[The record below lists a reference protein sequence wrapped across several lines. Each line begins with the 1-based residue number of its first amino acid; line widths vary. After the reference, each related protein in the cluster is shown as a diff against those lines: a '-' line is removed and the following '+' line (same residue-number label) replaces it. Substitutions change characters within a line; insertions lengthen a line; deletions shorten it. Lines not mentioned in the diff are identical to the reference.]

1 MTRTSPPAKPMSGS
15 SADAEGRNQGGGGG
29 GTANAS
35 PSEIARE
42 ALRQLAVKR
51 VPPTPDNYRELYY
64 QISGSIADEAFPV
77 RALKAI
83 ASSLPRSTPESL
95 RLAQQFERGVASG
108 QWPAL
113 KQAVLAL
120 CEGRDSEQRQWSPLI
135 RELTQ
140 QLERRHLGITQA
152 RKRDA
157 LEHVLGTNAAADQ
170 LHMRLSA
177 LVRSWSQTEDDPAV
191 KLAAPVADKLSAA
204 SGVADKDISGKALT
218 ALLNKVLTRGI
229 VALAGNNQQL
239 ANEAQAIA
247 AALGAVSPGHDLA
260 PLIEQVDHL
269 LARAE
274 WEGEERQTIRA
285 ALLNLLHLIIDNIRE
300 LVIDDSWLHGQLSV
314 ISEVFVNPLDI
325 RLLDEVEHRLRDVI
339 QKQGHLKRQLSDAQQ
354 RLKSMLAGFIDQLSA
369 FSATTGDYELVLGR
383 SADRIAQAK
392 DISELSDVIDEIL
405 RETHNT
411 RESAIRSG
419 EELSSLREQVSSAN
433 QHILRLQRELDET
446 SEMVRHDPL
455 TGALNR
461 KGLDEALAREISR
474 MRRLGTSL
482 CLSLLD
488 IDNFKQINDQHGHV
502 VGDDALRHLA
512 GVIRDTLRP
521 QDAVARYGGEEFL
534 ILLPE
539 TDLDQANAILVR
551 LQREL
556 TRRFFLANEQ
566 RLLITFSAGVACLD
580 PDEDPLIAIDR
591 ADKAMYTAKR
601 AGKNRVINAL

>member
-1 MTRTSPPAKPMSGS
+1 M
-15 SADAEGRNQGGGGG
+15 
-29 GTANAS
+29 
-35 PSEIARE
+35 
-42 ALRQLAVKR
+42 
-51 VPPTPDNYRELYY
+51 
-64 QISGSIADEAFPV
+64 
-77 RALKAI
+77 
-83 ASSLPRSTPESL
+83 
-95 RLAQQFERGVASG
+95 
-108 QWPAL
+108 
-113 KQAVLAL
+113 
-120 CEGRDSEQRQWSPLI
+120 
-135 RELTQ
+135 
-140 QLERRHLGITQA
+140 
-152 RKRDA
+152 
-157 LEHVLGTNAAADQ
+157 
-170 LHMRLSA
+170 
-177 LVRSWSQTEDDPAV
+177 
-191 KLAAPVADKLSAA
+191 
-204 SGVADKDISGKALT
+204 
-218 ALLNKVLTRGI
+218 
-229 VALAGNNQQL
+229 
-239 ANEAQAIA
+239 
-247 AALGAVSPGHDLA
+247 
-260 PLIEQVDHL
+260 
-269 LARAE
+269 
-274 WEGEERQTIRA
+274 
-285 ALLNLLHLIIDNIRE
+285 
-300 LVIDDSWLHGQLSV
+300 
-314 ISEVFVNPLDI
+314 
-325 RLLDEVEHRLRDVI
+325 
-339 QKQGHLKRQLSDAQQ
+339 
-354 RLKSMLAGFIDQLSA
+354 
-369 FSATTGDYELVLGR
+369 LGR